1 MKGSNCVRLVVFV
14 NIVLMFLTDA
24 FQVAPSSSTIR
35 SFYTTASASV
45 KEQKRKTKSPK
56 EEDDEVVPL
65 PPVIQSIAEERVE
78 YQMNVGKAM
87 DSLRRDYQDVF
98 TKKPGSWER
107 NEHNIGDS
115 STGV

>member
-1 MKGSNCVRLVVFV
+1 MKGSNNCVRLVVFV

-35 SFYTTASASV
+35 SFYTTASGASV

-56 EEDDEVVPL
+56 EEDDDEVVPL

-107 NEHNIGDS
+107 NEYI
-115 STGV
+115 